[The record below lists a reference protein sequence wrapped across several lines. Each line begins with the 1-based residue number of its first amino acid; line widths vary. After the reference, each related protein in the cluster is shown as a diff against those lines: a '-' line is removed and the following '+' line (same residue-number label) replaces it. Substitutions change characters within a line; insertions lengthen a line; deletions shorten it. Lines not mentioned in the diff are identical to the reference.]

1 VTARPKLECLQKNEM
16 RKKEKMEVLLEHL
29 EDEMTQVMSL
39 IQDKCKD
46 Q

>member
-1 VTARPKLECLQKNEM
+1 VARPKLEWLQKNEM

-29 EDEMTQVMSL
+29 EDEMIWVMSL
-39 IQDKCKD
+39 IRDKCKD